1 MSRKKILVVDDE
13 EDIRDLLK
21 LSLNKLG
28 LDTLVAGDVTEAN
41 KLVMSD
47 APIDFC
53 LTDVRLPDGSGL
65 EIVQQFKE
73 RRADTPI
80 AVMTAFDS
88 TDIAVEAMRAGAFD
102 FLSKPIR
109 HDKLKT
115 MLENAL
121 SGSYPET
128 LPPKDLLIG
137 DSGAMLKLRSDIAKV
152 ARSLAPTLITGESGT
167 GKELV
172 ARGIHQQSSRSSGP
186 FIAVNCGAIPS
197 ELMESEF
204 FGHVKGSFT
213 GAVADKK
220 GLFQAAEKG
229 TLFLDEIADL
239 PVHMQVKLLRVL
251 QEKSV
256 RPVGSDREIPT
267 NVRIISATHKNLD
280 DEVHNAR
287 FRQDLYYRIN
297 VIGLQIPALRER
309 TDDLPAL
316 VDHIL
321 TGIGDISEH
330 PVDISPQA
338 LDALKKYRFPGNVR
352 ELENIL
358 QRAAA
363 LCENQ
368 LISPGDLGLDS
379 TLSTAGM
386 AASAAPDLAGIQDLE
401 SHLADIEKALL
412 QQALSESNGKLADT
426 ASRLNLSM
434 RQLRYKLSKY
444 DLNR

>member
-1 MSRKKILVVDDE
+1 MSRKTILIIDDE
-13 EDIRDLLK
+13 KDIRDLLK

-28 LDTLVAGDVTEAN
+28 LDSVTAGDVAEAGEI
-41 KLVMSD
+41 VASD
-47 APIDFC
+47 KELDFC

-73 RRADTPI
+73 KRPDTPI

-109 HDKLKT
+109 HDRLKT

-121 SGSYPET
+121 ASNVGESSRPA
-128 LPPKDLLIG
+128 DVLIG
-137 DSGAMLKLRSDIAKV
+137 GSKPMVRLRSDIAKI

-172 ARGIHQQSSRSSGP
+172 ARAIHQQSSRSSGP
-186 FIAVNCGAIPS
+186 FVAVNCGAIPS

-204 FGHVKGSFT
+204 FGHTKGSFT
-213 GAVADKK
+213 GAVADKR
-220 GLFQAAEKG
+220 GLFQSAEQG

-239 PVHMQVKLLRVL
+239 PVHMQVKLLRAL

-256 RPVGSDREIPT
+256 RPVGSDKEIPT

-287 FRQDLYYRIN
+287 FRQDLYYRVN
-297 VIGLQIPALRER
+297 VIGLQVPALRNRLE
-309 TDDLPAL
+309 DLPDLTQYILNGLQGESSNLIEIDTSAL
-316 VDHIL
+316 EL
-321 TGIGDISEH
+321 LGAYS
-330 PVDISPQA
+330 
-338 LDALKKYRFPGNVR
+338 FPGNVR
-352 ELENIL
+352 ELENVL

-363 LCENQ
+363 LCEDG
-368 LISPGDLGLDS
+368 LIKSDDLGLSKITNLSMNSASSAD
-379 TLSTAGM
+379 TLSEV
-386 AASAAPDLAGIQDLE
+386 SDLE
-401 SHLADIEKALL
+401 LHLQNIEREILKA
-412 QQALSESNGKLADT
+412 ALEEEGGNREAVGK
-426 ASRLNLSM
+426 RLNLSQ
-434 RQLRYKLSKY
+434 RQLRYKISKL
-444 DLNR
+444 DIST

>member
-1 MSRKKILVVDDE
+1 MSRKTVLVVDDE

-28 LDTLVAGDVTEAN
+28 LDTIVAGDVTEAN
-41 KLVMSD
+41 HLVLSE
-47 APIDFC
+47 ANIDFC

-65 EIVQQFKE
+65 EIVQSFKE
-73 RRADTPI
+73 KRADTPI

-121 SGSYPET
+121 NSSYTDAP
-128 LPPKDLLIG
+128 PPKDLLIG
-137 DSGAMLKLRSDIAKV
+137 SSSAMTKLRSDIAKI

-186 FIAVNCGAIPS
+186 FVAVNCGAIPS

-204 FGHVKGSFT
+204 FGHLKGSFT

-256 RPVGSDREIPT
+256 RPIGSDREIPT

-280 DEVHNAR
+280 DEVHGAR

-309 TDDLPAL
+309 AEDLPAL
-316 VDHIL
+316 VEHIL
-321 TGIGDISEH
+321 VGIGDINEH
-330 PVDISPQA
+330 SVDISPEALQA
-338 LDALKKYRFPGNVR
+338 LTKYRFPGNVR

-368 LISPGDLGLDS
+368 LISAEDLGLDS
-379 TLSTAGM
+379 TTLFPSNTASGTT
-386 AASAAPDLAGIQDLE
+386 DLAQVQDLE
-401 SHLADIEKALL
+401 SHLAEIEKALL
-412 QQALSESNGKLADT
+412 IQALSESNGKLADT